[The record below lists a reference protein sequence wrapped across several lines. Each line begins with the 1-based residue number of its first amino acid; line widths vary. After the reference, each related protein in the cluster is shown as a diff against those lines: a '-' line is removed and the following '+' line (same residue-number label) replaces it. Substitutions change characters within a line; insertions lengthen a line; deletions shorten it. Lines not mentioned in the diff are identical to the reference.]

1 MTPILFLNYR
11 QAERRVLQKMEVN
24 QDTQAYY
31 YTPLTSRY
39 EKMVRDNSEKTIE
52 NTGVN

>member
-1 MTPILFLNYR
+1 
-11 QAERRVLQKMEVN
+11 MEQN

-39 EKMVRDNSEKTIE
+39 EQMVRKNNEETIE
-52 NTGVN
+52 MSGRD